1 MTWEKLG
8 VIFNTDGRQ
17 GWMQSHPY
25 LPTAIQIDQSTIRVF
40 LAFRDEENVGRL
52 GFVDVAAADPRRV
65 IRVSERPALD
75 IGVPGAFDDNGVSP
89 LSVVRDGS
97 RLRMY
102 YAGWQLTP
110 RARYLLLTGLA
121 FSDDNGET
129 FTRHQLTPV
138 LERSSEELLV
148 RSGAAII
155 KDGNIWKAWY
165 AAGSSII
172 AADSKLVPTY
182 YVAYAES
189 TDGIV
194 WPKHG
199 NPVIIPQDSDEYG
212 FGRPHVEKARSEYR
226 MWYSIRTHSK
236 IYRIGFATS
245 PDGIQWTRR
254 DDKVGIDV
262 SPSGWDSEMIGFAS
276 IVENEHGRFM
286 FYNGNDYGK
295 TGVGAA
301 RWLS

>member
-1 MTWEKLG
+1 MIWEKLG
-8 VIFNTDGRQ
+8 VIYNTDGSRD
-17 GWMQSHPY
+17 WMHSHPY
-25 LPTAIQIDQSTIRVF
+25 LPTAIQIDRDTIRLF
-40 LAFRDEENVGRL
+40 LAFRDTENVGRL
-52 GFVDVAAADPRRV
+52 GFVDVAASDPRRV
-65 IRVSERPALD
+65 IRISERPSLD

-89 LSVVRDGS
+89 LSVVRDGN

-155 KDGNIWKAWY
+155 KDGDLWKAWY

-172 AADSKLVPTY
+172 TADGKAVPTY

-189 TDGIV
+189 ADGIT
-194 WPKHG
+194 WPTRG
-199 NPVIIPQDSDEYG
+199 RPALMPEAPDEYG
-212 FGRPHVEKARSEYR
+212 FGRPHVERAGDEYR

-236 IYRIGFATS
+236 IYRIGYGTS
-245 PDGIQWTRR
+245 PDGIHWTRR
-254 DDKVGIDV
+254 DDEVGITA
-262 SPSGWDSEMIGFAS
+262 SASGWDSEMIGFAS

-286 FYNGNDYGK
+286 FYNGNDYGS
-295 TGVGAA
+295 TGVGVA
-301 RWLS
+301 RWAP